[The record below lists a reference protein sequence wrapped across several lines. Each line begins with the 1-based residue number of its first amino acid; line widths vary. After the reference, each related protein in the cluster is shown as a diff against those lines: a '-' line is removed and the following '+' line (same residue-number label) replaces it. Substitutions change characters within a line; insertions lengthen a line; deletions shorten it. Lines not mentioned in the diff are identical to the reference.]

1 MSSDEE
7 DFFVV
12 AEDADSNEDAS
23 EILSDSDSYED
34 LEDSYEISSNKSSML
49 DSYEISS
56 IEDLLEQENQKFFI
70 ESTSF
75 MDEDTQNLSLRDLIN
90 LSCVR

>member
-12 AEDADSNEDAS
+12 AEDANSNDDAS

-34 LEDSYEISSNKSSML
+34 LE

>member
-23 EILSDSDSYED
+23 EILSDSDSYEE
-34 LEDSYEISSNKSSML
+34 LEDS
-49 DSYEISS
+49 
-56 IEDLLEQENQKFFI
+56 
-70 ESTSF
+70 
-75 MDEDTQNLSLRDLIN
+75 
-90 LSCVR
+90 

>member
-34 LEDSYEISSNKSSML
+34 LE

>member
-12 AEDADSNEDAS
+12 AEDADSNEEAS
-23 EILSDSDSYED
+23 EILSDSDSYEE
-34 LEDSYEISSNKSSML
+34 LE

-56 IEDLLEQENQKFFI
+56 IEDLLEQENQKFFV

-75 MDEDTQNLSLRDLIN
+75 MDEDTQNLSLRDLIH

>member
-12 AEDADSNEDAS
+12 AEGADSNEDES
-23 EILSDSDSYED
+23 EILSDSDTYEE
-34 LEDSYEISSNKSSML
+34 LE

-56 IEDLLEQENQKFFI
+56 IEDLLELENQKFYI

-75 MDEDTQNLSLRDLIN
+75 MDDEAEKLSLKDLIN
-90 LSCVR
+90 LSCAR

>member
-12 AEDADSNEDAS
+12 AEGQESNEDDS

-34 LEDSYEISSNKSSML
+34 LEDSYEISS
-49 DSYEISS
+49 
-56 IEDLLEQENQKFFI
+56 IEELLEQENQKFYV
-70 ESTSF
+70 EATSL
-75 MDEDTQNLSLRDLIN
+75 MDEDTQNLSLRDLIHI
-90 LSCVR
+90 SCLR

>member
-12 AEDADSNEDAS
+12 AEGADSNEDES
-23 EILSDSDSYED
+23 EILSDSDTYEE
-34 LEDSYEISSNKSSML
+34 LE

-56 IEDLLEQENQKFFI
+56 IEDLLELENQKFYI
-70 ESTSF
+70 EPTSF
-75 MDEDTQNLSLRDLIN
+75 MDDEAEKLSLKDLIN
-90 LSCVR
+90 LSCYR

>member
-12 AEDADSNEDAS
+12 AEGAESNEDES
-23 EILSDSDSYED
+23 EIISDSDTYED
-34 LEDSYEISSNKSSML
+34 LE

-56 IEDLLEQENQKFFI
+56 IEDLLELDNQKYYI
-70 ESTSF
+70 EPTSF
-75 MDEDTQNLSLRDLIN
+75 MDEDTQNLSLKDLIN

>member
-34 LEDSYEISSNKSSML
+34 LEDSYEISS
-49 DSYEISS
+49 
-56 IEDLLEQENQKFFI
+56 IEDLLEQENQKFFV

>member
-12 AEDADSNEDAS
+12 AEDADSNEEAS

-34 LEDSYEISSNKSSML
+34 LEDSYEISS
-49 DSYEISS
+49 
-56 IEDLLEQENQKFFI
+56 IEDLLEQENQKFFV

>member
-12 AEDADSNEDAS
+12 AEEADSNEDAS

-34 LEDSYEISSNKSSML
+34 LEDSYEISS
-49 DSYEISS
+49 
-56 IEDLLEQENQKFFI
+56 IEDLLEQEKQKFFI

>member
-12 AEDADSNEDAS
+12 AEGADSNEDES
-23 EILSDSDSYED
+23 EILSDSDTYED
-34 LEDSYEISSNKSSML
+34 LE

-56 IEDLLEQENQKFFI
+56 IEDLLELETKNFILNQRHLWMMKHKI
-70 ESTSF
+70 C
-75 MDEDTQNLSLRDLIN
+75 L
-90 LSCVR
+90 

>member
-12 AEDADSNEDAS
+12 AEEADSNEDAS

-34 LEDSYEISSNKSSML
+34 LE

>member
-12 AEDADSNEDAS
+12 AEGQESNDDDS

-34 LEDSYEISSNKSSML
+34 LEDSYEISS
-49 DSYEISS
+49 
-56 IEDLLEQENQKFFI
+56 IEELLEQENQKFYV
-70 ESTSF
+70 EETAL
-75 MDEDTQNLSLRDLIN
+75 MDEDTQNLSLQDLIN
-90 LSCVR
+90 ISCVR

>member
-12 AEDADSNEDAS
+12 EEDADSNEDAS

-34 LEDSYEISSNKSSML
+34 LEDSYEISS
-49 DSYEISS
+49 
-56 IEDLLEQENQKFFI
+56 IEDLLEQENQKFFV

>member
-34 LEDSYEISSNKSSML
+34 LEDSYEISS
-49 DSYEISS
+49 
-56 IEDLLEQENQKFFI
+56 IEDLLEQENQKFFV

-75 MDEDTQNLSLRDLIN
+75 MDEDTQNLSLKDLIN